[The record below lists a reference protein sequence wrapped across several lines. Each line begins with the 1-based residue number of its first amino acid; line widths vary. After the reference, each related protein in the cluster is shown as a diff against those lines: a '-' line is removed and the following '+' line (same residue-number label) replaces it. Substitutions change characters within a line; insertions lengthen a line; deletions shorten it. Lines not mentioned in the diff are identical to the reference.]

1 VTELTDTDRDLLR
14 ALRAHPRA
22 TVTDIARDLDAARG
36 TVYARLERLE
46 RLGVITGWGP
56 DVDPRAAGF
65 GVLGFV
71 NLEID
76 QDAHADVMAH
86 LRAIPEVLQIHTVTG
101 VGDLMCIVI
110 AIDNDHMHDVLQRI
124 TSTRAVRRSQ
134 TQLALHSESV
144 RTAAD
149 VVASQD

>member
-1 VTELTDTDRDLLR
+1 MSELTDTDRELLR

-22 TVTDIARDLDAARG
+22 TVTELSRSLGTTRG

-46 RLGVITGWGP
+46 RLGVVTGWGP
-56 DVDPRAAGF
+56 DIDPRAAGF

-76 QDAHADVMAH
+76 QDAHADAMAH

-101 VGDLMCIVI
+101 IGDLMCVAI
-110 AIDNDHMHDVLQRI
+110 ATSNDHMHGVLQRI
-124 TSTRAVRRSQ
+124 TATPTVRRSQ
-134 TQLALHSESV
+134 TQLALHSETI
-144 RTAAD
+144 RTATD
-149 VVASQD
+149 VVSRAE